1 MTEPKKRARVSGR
14 HTKITFVYTHIG
26 AKHMLQL
33 AESTQDGQLYTV
45 TSALVYCAFTL
56 EAYLNHLGMLR
67 QSNWHEIERKHSKRK
82 KFDLLA
88 QAASLQIDYCARPY
102 STLNALFAFRDRMAH
117 GKTKTEEVS
126 LLINANAPSLP
137 QIVSESD
144 WQAFA
149 TIENA
154 RQAIEDVE
162 VLVRALHAGSGQH
175 GDPFAR
181 AGGGIYGVVPE

>member
-1 MTEPKKRARVSGR
+1 
-14 HTKITFVYTHIG
+14 
-26 AKHMLQL
+26 
-33 AESTQDGQLYTV
+33 
-45 TSALVYCAFTL
+45 
-56 EAYLNHLGMLR
+56 
-67 QSNWHEIERKHSKRK
+67 
-82 KFDLLA
+82 
-88 QAASLQIDYCARPY
+88 
-102 STLNALFAFRDRMAH
+102 MAH
-117 GKTKTEEVS
+117 GKTETEEVS
-126 LLINANAPSLP
+126 VLIDANAPRLP

-162 VLVRALHAGSGQH
+162 VLVRALHTGSGQH